1 MPTNALVLAQSPTVV
16 KDQALALA
24 PTESSPD
31 FGSSGA
37 KRADEAQRRSQFK
50 GNESS
55 FLSTRE
61 DRQRGVEARRQQ
73 KRLEKAN
80 ERRMS
85 GGLFGQFQ
93 QAFPEEE
100 MSFQDNKGGKFD
112 SIERG
117 LQDVED
123 ERMRQMQ
130 EVDKSLDESLDGI
143 F

>member
-1 MPTNALVLAQSPTVV
+1 MPTNALVPAQSPTVV
-16 KDQALALA
+16 KDQALVLA

-31 FGSSGA
+31 FGSSGT

-130 EVDKSLDESLDGI
+130 EVDKSLDKSLDGI